1 MAKTRSMHTS
11 VIHSVILKSQR
22 LFVNST
28 FFVVSTDGRNV
39 KSTSYT
45 VTCSSDFKGVKHTM
59 MNILFFYNLLPPF
72 IDFPFQ
78 KQNLTC

>member
-1 MAKTRSMHTS
+1 M
-11 VIHSVILKSQR
+11 
-22 LFVNST
+22 NST
-28 FFVVSTDGRNV
+28 FFVVSTDGRND

-45 VTCSSDFKGVKHTM
+45 VTCSSDFKGVKHTI
-59 MNILFFYNLLPPF
+59 MNILFFDNLLPPF